1 MTNVNDGLFQLQAR
15 TAITGNSS
23 ATIFSAFAAADNG
36 EERVQVSGT
45 KVAKYVV
52 FYIS

>member
-1 MTNVNDGLFQLQAR
+1 MTNVNNGLFQLQAR

-36 EERVQVSGT
+36 GARVQVTVT
-45 KVAKYVV
+45 KAAGYLVLY
-52 FYIS
+52 SS